1 MKTIS
6 IVVPSF
12 NEEENI
18 ADLYSRTTAIMQEI
32 TGYNYEIIFI
42 DDGSTDNSRNT
53 IEYLYQ
59 TDTHIKGIFSARNF
73 GYSKTI
79 FYGLLQA
86 QETVLYCFMP
96 IYKTRRSLFPN
107 L

>member
-18 ADLYSRTTAIMQEI
+18 ADLYLRTTAVMREMI
-32 TGYNYEIIFI
+32 GYNYEIVFI
-42 DDGSTDNSRNT
+42 DDGSIDKTRDYIEDLCMKDN
-53 IEYLYQ
+53 
-59 TDTHIKGIFSARNF
+59 HIRAIFSARNF

-79 FYGLLQA
+79 FYGLQQA
-86 QETVLYCFMP
+86 QGDCAILLHA
-96 IYKTRRSLFPN
+96 RNS
-107 L
+107 